1 MRQNI
6 STGTIWE
13 KEVGYSR
20 AVRIGNLV
28 EVSGTV
34 AAEGTEI
41 IGENNVEEQAR
52 FIFQKIER
60 ALETAGTSLSAVVR
74 TRIYVVNI
82 QRDWEI
88 IGRVHG
94 SFFKDILPVTTM
106 VEVAAL
112 IDPKLLLEVEATA
125 VISDEL

>member
-41 IGENNVEEQAR
+41 IGENNVEEQAQY
-52 FIFQKIER
+52 IFQKIER
-60 ALETAGTSLSAVVR
+60 ALQTAGASLNDVVR

-94 SFFKDILPVTTM
+94 AFFKNILPVTTM